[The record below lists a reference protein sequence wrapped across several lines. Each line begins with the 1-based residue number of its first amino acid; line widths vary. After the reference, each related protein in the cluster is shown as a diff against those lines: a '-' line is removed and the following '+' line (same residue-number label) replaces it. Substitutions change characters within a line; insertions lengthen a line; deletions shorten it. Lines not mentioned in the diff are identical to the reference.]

1 MEKKYRL
8 EDNLEKTAATIG
20 SASAIGGLATTIYGL
35 IAQNQETII
44 GGGFLFSGGALT
56 YLASSIRAYCE
67 TKIEYMNEKID
78 NKTLKIKLL
87 KKINKNSK

>member
-35 IAQNQETII
+35 VTQNQETII

-67 TKIEYMNEKID
+67 TKIEYMNDMD
-78 NKTLKIKLL
+78 NKTLKKD
-87 KKINKNSK
+87 K